1 MADAMLHKEKGDK
14 TPKSSFEDDLLRL
27 DEDEIAYEGKGKGP
41 AKGPAKRK
49 CSKPIVSKS
58 TGSGPKV
65 NNKDAK
71 GKTLVNKG
79 HEVSASTSDSN
90 NNVII
95 NMLTDMRNEQS
106 STNKKLEDMNKR
118 IDVLYNDEYDDE
130 YDNVGDVDED
140 MDEVHEPDD
149 GQDTGNE
156 PPCKKQKTVS
166 NSEESRFSSMN
177 KRFRSGEKCGDK
189 LDEHLADNIT
199 DIFRNGISEEKYR
212 ELMKDEKSN
221 RPENCEGLV
230 PVQTDQLVWDLLWP
244 RTRTNDN
251 RMRQCQTSVVR
262 GATYLSKVVNRLD
275 TILSKEDTQ
284 NKPELEGILDDCM
297 DSLALF
303 GHANKEI
310 CLARRELMKPDV
322 KGEYSHLFNKSQP
335 FNKWLF
341 GGDVSKTVKDIGE
354 CSKISNRLSVG
365 NGYSQFRGG
374 FRGGWR
380 SSWNRRRGR
389 GRGGRGRGS
398 ASRSID
404 KSESKNSRW
413 THNKYRN

>member
-41 AKGPAKRK
+41 AKRK
-49 CSKPIVSKS
+49 CSKPIVSKSS

-106 STNKKLEDMNKR
+106 STNKRLEDMNKR
-118 IDVLYNDEYDDE
+118 
-130 YDNVGDVDED
+130 DVDED

-177 KRFRSGEKCGDK
+177 KRFRSVFCKN
-189 LDEHLADNIT
+189 L
-199 DIFRNGISEEKYR
+199 
-212 ELMKDEKSN
+212 
-221 RPENCEGLV
+221 
-230 PVQTDQLVWDLLWP
+230 
-244 RTRTNDN
+244 
-251 RMRQCQTSVVR
+251 
-262 GATYLSKVVNRLD
+262 
-275 TILSKEDTQ
+275 
-284 NKPELEGILDDCM
+284 
-297 DSLALF
+297 
-303 GHANKEI
+303 
-310 CLARRELMKPDV
+310 
-322 KGEYSHLFNKSQP
+322 
-335 FNKWLF
+335 
-341 GGDVSKTVKDIGE
+341 
-354 CSKISNRLSVG
+354 
-365 NGYSQFRGG
+365 
-374 FRGGWR
+374 
-380 SSWNRRRGR
+380 
-389 GRGGRGRGS
+389 
-398 ASRSID
+398 RSI
-404 KSESKNSRW
+404 RI
-413 THNKYRN
+413 HYA

>member
-1 MADAMLHKEKGDK
+1 MADAMLHKEKGGK
-14 TPKSSFEDDLLRL
+14 TPKASFEDDLLRL

-58 TGSGPKV
+58 STGSGPKV

-71 GKTLVNKG
+71 RK
-79 HEVSASTSDSN
+79 DS
-90 NNVII
+90 
-95 NMLTDMRNEQS
+95 
-106 STNKKLEDMNKR
+106 
-118 IDVLYNDEYDDE
+118 
-130 YDNVGDVDED
+130 GDVDED

-156 PPCKKQKTVS
+156 PPCKKQKTLS

-177 KRFRSGEKCGDK
+177 KRFRSGERCGDK

-251 RMRQCQTSVVR
+251 RMRQCQTTVVR
-262 GATYLSKVVNRLD
+262 GATYLSKVV
-275 TILSKEDTQ
+275 
-284 NKPELEGILDDCM
+284 
-297 DSLALF
+297 
-303 GHANKEI
+303 
-310 CLARRELMKPDV
+310 
-322 KGEYSHLFNKSQP
+322 
-335 FNKWLF
+335 
-341 GGDVSKTVKDIGE
+341 
-354 CSKISNRLSVG
+354 
-365 NGYSQFRGG
+365 
-374 FRGGWR
+374 
-380 SSWNRRRGR
+380 
-389 GRGGRGRGS
+389 
-398 ASRSID
+398 
-404 KSESKNSRW
+404 
-413 THNKYRN
+413 